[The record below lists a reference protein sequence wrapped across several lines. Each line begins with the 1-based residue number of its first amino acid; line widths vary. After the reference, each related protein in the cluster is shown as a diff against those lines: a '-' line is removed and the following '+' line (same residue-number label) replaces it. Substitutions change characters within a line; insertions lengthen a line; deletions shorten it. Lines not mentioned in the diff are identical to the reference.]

1 MPFHRTL
8 PVIGTVIPP
17 GFAFAKPAP
26 WPGARMKRLGNRV
39 KAHIGIVNCCQKMI
53 IIFAIGLTIQ
63 FIPSGV
69 GLAAEKIGL
78 YETWEIEV
86 INSKKYSNPF
96 DFKEIEL
103 RASFHAPSGKTVSFF
118 GFFDG
123 NGSGNQSGTVWKLR
137 FMPDEQGTWSY
148 SYSWSDGTSGGS
160 GSFQVGER
168 VNPKNHGHVHV
179 DPDHTRYLVYDDG
192 TPHYFYGANWIDSW
206 RSLAQIIA
214 WLDTLEE
221 YGHNG
226 FLMKTALY
234 PLMDD
239 KFTWNLAMMRDADTI
254 LKEALARGIY
264 VQVNC
269 FDTWARTVRGTD
281 EEDGRNHVFNVWESG
296 DEAAK
301 ENYIKTLIARYAG
314 YPNVYWELGN
324 EMEHSPNSGSAFV
337 SQANDKYIP
346 WFTQHDPY
354 DLPLGLS
361 EGVWKKAD
369 VDIGFLHQTDSLPST
384 SWTKPTIMN
393 ELVSGGVTGTSLW
406 KDAAMRNSKDRLS
419 YRRTFWRM
427 FTYGGSG
434 SSETTWY
441 EWYTTANAA
450 AKDVMSDQQ
459 RLRNFMETLPINI
472 NEMNTDT
479 SFVAAG
485 PGSFRTRRK
494 MGDAYVTYFL
504 LDPSQSRASG
514 NITVA
519 LPKGSY
525 EISWFDPKSGA
536 TVDSAAVN
544 ADGGAITLSHP
555 EFFEDIVLLV
565 LRQGLSDH
573 AELDPPTLID
583 VRVLGL
589 E

>member
-1 MPFHRTL
+1 
-8 PVIGTVIPP
+8 
-17 GFAFAKPAP
+17 
-26 WPGARMKRLGNRV
+26 V
-39 KAHIGIVNCCQKMI
+39 KTRIGIVVNYRQKFLVF
-53 IIFAIGLTIQ
+53 FAVSLAFQLYSYGLGLT
-63 FIPSGV
+63 
-69 GLAAEKIGL
+69 AEKTGL

-103 RASFHAPSGKTVSFF
+103 QASFHAPSGKTVSFF

-123 NGSGNQSGTVWKLR
+123 NGSGGQSGNVWRLR
-137 FMPDEQGTWSY
+137 FMPDEKGTWSY

-160 GSFQVGER
+160 GSFEVGER
-168 VNPKNHGHVHV
+168 TNSRNHGHVHV
-179 DPDHTRYLVYDDG
+179 DPDHPRYLVYDDG
-192 TPHYFYGANWIDSW
+192 TPHYFYGSNWIDGW
-206 RSLAQIIA
+206 NSLQQITA

-239 KFTWNLAMMRDADTI
+239 KFSWNLAIMSEADAV

-269 FDTWARTVRGTD
+269 FDTWSRTVRGND
-281 EEDGRNHVFNVWESG
+281 EEDGDNHVFNVWESG
-296 DEAAK
+296 DEDAK

-337 SQANDKYIP
+337 SQANSKYIP
-346 WFTQHDPY
+346 WFTQNDPY
-354 DLPLGLS
+354 DLPMGLS
-361 EGVWKKAD
+361 EGVWKNAD
-369 VDIGFLHQTDSLPST
+369 VDIGFLHQSGSLPNT
-384 SWTKPTIMN
+384 NWTKPTIMN

-406 KDAAMRNSKDRLS
+406 KDAAIRNSEDRFS

-434 SSETTWY
+434 SSESTWY
-441 EWYTTANAA
+441 EWNNPPNLAVRN
-450 AKDVMSDQQ
+450 VMSDQQ
-459 RLRNFMETLPINI
+459 RLRNFIEALPVNI
-472 NEMNTDT
+472 NEMDTDT
-479 SFVAAG
+479 SFVVSG
-485 PGSFRTRRK
+485 PGSYRTRRK
-494 MGDAYVTYFL
+494 AGDAYVTCFL
-504 LDPSQSRASG
+504 LDPGQSRSPG
-514 NITVA
+514 NITVN

-525 EISWFDPKSGA
+525 DVSWYDPKSGA
-536 TVDSAAVN
+536 IVKTVTAN
-544 ADGGAITLSHP
+544 ADGGTVTFSHP

-565 LRQGLSDH
+565 LQEGITDQTKL
-573 AELDPPTLID
+573 EPPTIVD
-583 VRVLGL
+583 IRVL